1 MKQKSGLQQPAVN
14 HLSGDAP
21 GSGRHMR
28 CSENDASFFRM
39 SAESAMYSLGPMM
52 LEGSPLY
59 YWRLVE
65 GSKCGRLEL
74 PLTMAISKRNRG
86 MGHNNS
92 REKGNSNLRGKGH
105 IAIAARQGQ
114 DNRASIADR
123 IGRPCVCFSSQTS
136 QGPQSGQV
144 SSFEN

>member
-1 MKQKSGLQQPAVN
+1 
-14 HLSGDAP
+14 
-21 GSGRHMR
+21 MR
-28 CSENDASFFRM
+28 CSENDAFFFRM
-39 SAESAMYSLGPMM
+39 SAESAIYSLGPMM

-74 PLTMAISKRNRG
+74 ALTMAISKRNRG
-86 MGHNNS
+86 MGHSNS
-92 REKGNSNLRGKGH
+92 REKGNSNLGGRG
-105 IAIAARQGQ
+105 IYSIAAIAARQGQ